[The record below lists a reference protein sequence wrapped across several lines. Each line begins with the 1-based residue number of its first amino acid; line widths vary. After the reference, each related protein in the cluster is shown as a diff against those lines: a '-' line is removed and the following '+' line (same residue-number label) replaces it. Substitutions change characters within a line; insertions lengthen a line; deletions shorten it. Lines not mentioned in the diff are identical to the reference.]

1 MLSSEKKMSGQTNE
15 NMFYECIN
23 RFLIPLW
30 VDEYSLSYSEKE
42 KLRICRE
49 LAVNG
54 ITNVDLSIF
63 DRNTRKEI
71 KEHLAELALIYDL
84 KVEFEND

>member
-1 MLSSEKKMSGQTNE
+1 MGE

-23 RFLIPLW
+23 RLLVPLW
-30 VDEYSLSYSEKE
+30 VSEDNLSFSEKE

-49 LAVNG
+49 LAINNRT
-54 ITNVDLSIF
+54 IVDLSIF
-63 DRNTRKEI
+63 DKITRKEI
-71 KEHLAELALIYDL
+71 KENLVELALVYDL

>member
-1 MLSSEKKMSGQTNE
+1 MSGQVNE

-30 VDEYSLSYSEKE
+30 VDEDNLAYSEKE

-49 LAVNG
+49 LAVNNRT
-54 ITNVDLSIF
+54 IVDLSIF
-63 DRNTRKEI
+63 DKSTRKEI
-71 KEHLAELALIYDL
+71 KEHLAELALIYDME
-84 KVEFEND
+84 VEFEND